1 MVDFNQFLDFEEPV
15 VALEKEI
22 LELRGLVEK
31 GDLSKVA
38 EVEKL
43 QKKLQKTR
51 KDVYG
56 NLTAYQTVR
65 ISRHFERPF
74 TTDYIESFV
83 TDFIELHGDR
93 LFADDAAIVGGIG
106 KFNGRPV
113 MAVGHQRGRSTQER
127 VKRNFGMTQPE
138 GNRKAQRLFKLAE
151 KFKLPLLLFIDT
163 QGAYPGLEAEAR
175 GQAEAIARCL
185 HVLAGLKTPI
195 ISTVIGEGGS
205 GGALALGVC
214 DRLLML
220 ENSIYSVITPEGC
233 ASILWGKTDP
243 EKVTDYAK
251 QAAESLRLTAPALQE
266 LGIVDEVIPEPDGG
280 AHRDFAGATESV
292 RGAIA
297 KHLSELTSMPVPEL
311 MEQRYQKFRQIGD
324 LHE

>member
-1 MVDFNQFLDFEEPV
+1 MLWAVLANCGVDKLPTWVKILMVDFNQFLDFEKPV
-15 VALEKEI
+15 VELEKE
-22 LELRGLVEK
+22 LLSLRGIVEQ
-31 GDLSKVA
+31 GDLSRVA

-43 QKKLQKTR
+43 QRKLQKAR
-51 KDVYG
+51 DDVYG
-56 NLTAYQTVR
+56 NMTAYQTVR

-74 TTDYIESFV
+74 TSNYIESFI

-113 MAVGHQRGRSTQER
+113 MVVGHERGRSTQER

-185 HVLAGLKTPI
+185 HVLSGLKTPI

-205 GGALALGVC
+205 GC
-214 DRLLML
+214 LLYT
-220 ENSIYSVITPEGC
+220 S
-233 ASILWGKTDP
+233 D
-243 EKVTDYAK
+243 
-251 QAAESLRLTAPALQE
+251 AA
-266 LGIVDEVIPEPDGG
+266 DE
-280 AHRDFAGATESV
+280 
-292 RGAIA
+292 
-297 KHLSELTSMPVPEL
+297 
-311 MEQRYQKFRQIGD
+311 
-324 LHE
+324 